1 MTQPLRVLALAGAT
15 VAISLGVAAPAVAA
29 GPGSVLPSSIIVSAH
44 RGGAAYAP
52 EDTMYAY
59 RNAVRIGADQME
71 TDSWLTSDGVLV
83 LIHDQTLNRTTN
95 CTGNVTDITF
105 AQLQQQCN
113 AGWWWTPGQ
122 STTSADAGKP
132 HPLRNLPADETVRVP
147 AAKELFDFIGGLG
160 ADDKH
165 TINIEIKDADFKAPT
180 EALVQLI
187 NDEDKKFPGLK
198 ARTIV
203 QSFYPPALDYVK
215 VLDPTIQTALLT
227 EGTTSPYLAW
237 SLPDH
242 HEWISPSNGDV
253 DLNAQTVAAAHNAGK
268 KVIPWTPDSR
278 DDLTA
283 MGQLGVDG
291 LITNYPACLL
301 QLEGRPFPAQ
311 LLPTPSIRAGA
322 GPVSLCAGETP
333 TPLLPEFR
341 WPALLALGATAVAYA
356 AVVRRR
362 RSA

>member
-1 MTQPLRVLALAGAT
+1 M
-15 VAISLGVAAPAVAA
+15 
-29 GPGSVLPSSIIVSAH
+29 
-44 RGGAAYAP
+44 
-52 EDTMYAY
+52 
-59 RNAVRIGADQME
+59 
-71 TDSWLTSDGVLV
+71 
-83 LIHDQTLNRTTN
+83 
-95 CTGNVTDITF
+95 
-105 AQLQQQCN
+105 QQCN
-113 AGWWWTPGQ
+113 AGWWWSPGQ
-122 STTSADAGKP
+122 STTSANANVP

-215 VLDPTIQTALLT
+215 TLDPTIATALLT
-227 EGTTSPYLAW
+227 EGTTTPYLAW

-278 DDLTA
+278 TDLTA
-283 MGQLGVDG
+283 MGQLGRRRAH
-291 LITNYPACLL
+291 N
-301 QLEGRPFPAQ
+301 QLPGVPVAAR
-311 LLPTPSIRAGA
+311 
-322 GPVSLCAGETP
+322 GPVV
-333 TPLLPEFR
+333 PES
-341 WPALLALGATAVAYA
+341 AIAHSVD
-356 AVVRRR
+356 RRR
-362 RSA
+362 RRCCRRLAGQLY